1 MSSLQVKIEQTIAV
15 LKQAAREFS
24 PVTFANSLGA
34 EDMVLTDLIAKH
46 QPDIELFSLDTGR
59 LPQETYDLMQK
70 VRERYTVPLHVY
82 FPASALVE
90 DFVAK
95 HGVNGFYD
103 SVENR
108 KACCHV
114 RKVEPLKRALA
125 GKKAWITGM
134 RREQAVTRGSLEVS
148 SFDVDHGLQKFN
160 PLLDW
165 TNAEVWEYI
174 KANDVP
180 YNALHDQF
188 YPSIGCAPCSRAIT
202 PGEDIRAGRWWW
214 EDPQNKECGLHVGK
228 TMPLKRN

>member
-1 MSSLQVKIEQTIAV
+1 MSDLQAKIEQTLAV
-15 LKQAAREFS
+15 LKQAARDYF

-46 QPDIELFSLDTGR
+46 QSDIGMFSLDTGR
-59 LPQETYDLMQK
+59 LPQETYDLMQTMR
-70 VRERYTVPLHVY
+70 VRYSVPLHVY
-82 FPASALVE
+82 FPSSSLVE
-90 DFVAK
+90 NFVLK

-108 KACCHV
+108 KACCHA

-148 SFDVDHGLQKFN
+148 ALDLDHGLQKFN

-165 TNAEVWEYI
+165 TNEEVWEYI

-188 YPSIGCAPCSRAIT
+188 YPSIGCAPCTRAIT

-228 TMPLKRN
+228 TSPLKKV